1 MLHDLSGPIFKKAEL
16 ANDFGQTYSK
26 VFEKL
31 MEIEL
36 TGKEEI
42 LEVLGNI
49 GG

>member
-16 ANDFGQTYSK
+16 ANNFNQIYSD

-31 MEIEL
+31 MEIEIS
-36 TGKEEI
+36 GKEEL
-42 LEVLGNI
+42 LEVLGSV